1 MDIGESEVAALE
13 AVGEALVVHAQDVQ
27 DGGLEI
33 VDVDGV
39 LGDAIPEFVG
49 GAVDVAAFDAAA

>member
-1 MDIGESEVAALE
+1 MDVGEPEVAALE

-27 DGGLEI
+27 DGGLQV
-33 VDVDGV
+33 VDVDGIV
-39 LGDAIPEFVG
+39 GDAIAEFVG